1 MNVAFRPALPQEFD
15 DCERLYS
22 AEMERI
28 NRELKLETLPSR
40 GAASAP
46 KSCIA
51 SSARQREKIEA
62 PRNGQAMTPE
72 VVKTN
77 PPNRLSTRLGSVD
90 RVTATLTPP

>member
-46 KSCIA
+46 MSCIA
-51 SSARQREKIEA
+51 SSSRHH
-62 PRNGQAMTPE
+62 AM
-72 VVKTN
+72 VK
-77 PPNRLSTRLGSVD
+77 R
-90 RVTATLTPP
+90 